1 MALALAAF
9 VFLAIILVL
18 FLLAPKGTGLDYAVF
33 HKAGARYWMGEPLY
47 RGTEFFAFK
56 YAPIAAA
63 FFAPLSRLPERVGWL
78 VTNSLSAATLL
89 LVLRWSLVRVG
100 ARPRPLEVAV
110 VLAVTA
116 PYYGHLFWLGQ
127 TDGLVLGLLVASEA
141 QAERRPWTSGALWSL
156 ACLVKPPFLCLLL
169 AVVLLRQWRRL
180 AGLMVGFPLWLV
192 AGAIRNGWSGGRAEL
207 VSWASTLTRSTAE
220 IVCWEF
226 NQSVFALACTYG
238 GGRPG
243 TLRFNL
249 FVAAVGAT
257 VTLAGT
263 AAALAIRRVD
273 PGRGALALFAFA
285 LYLGA
290 FLSPL
295 GWNTNLLST
304 IPLTCLL
311 AHEAVAGCDE
321 RLRRAASI
329 GAAAVIVLNVID
341 FLLLPLHVWG
351 DTVQMLFW
359 LRQYAIAGL
368 VLLAATLGVLVASVR
383 RERLDTRVETA

>member
-1 MALALAAF
+1 
-9 VFLAIILVL
+9 
-18 FLLAPKGTGLDYAVF
+18 
-33 HKAGARYWMGEPLY
+33 
-47 RGTEFFAFK
+47 
-56 YAPIAAA
+56 
-63 FFAPLSRLPERVGWL
+63 
-78 VTNSLSAATLL
+78 
-89 LVLRWSLVRVG
+89 
-100 ARPRPLEVAV
+100 
-110 VLAVTA
+110 VTA

-141 QAERRPWTSGALWSL
+141 QAVRRPWISGALWAL

-169 AVVLLRQWRRL
+169 LVVLLRQWRRL
-180 AGLMVGFPLWLV
+180 GGLVAGVPLWLA
-192 AGAIRNGWSGGRAEL
+192 AGAIRNGWSGGLSEL
-207 VSWASTLTRSTAE
+207 FAWASTLTRST
-220 IVCWEF
+220 IDIICWEF

-243 TLRFNL
+243 TTRFNL
-249 FVAAVGAT
+249 VVAVLAAI

-263 AAALAIRRVD
+263 GVVWLVRRVD
-273 PGRGALALFAFA
+273 AERGGLALFAFV

-311 AHEAVAGCDE
+311 AHEAVAGSDP
-321 RLRRAASI
+321 RLRNAAWI
-329 GAAAVIVLNVID
+329 GAGVVIVLNVVD
-341 FLLLPLHVWG
+341 LLLLPFHPWE

-368 VLLAATLGVLVASVR
+368 ALVTATLGVLLAAGR
-383 RERLDTRVETA
+383 RERLDTGVLSA